1 MRKYLIC
8 FLLLLPLLCS
18 CSRSDAPRSEKLSE
32 DSLDV
37 YLAQIQ
43 DCFSRQDFDAALKL
57 SYQLRNKGE
66 SEHDGRALL
75 YGYVYIAQCY
85 GGINRVDSMS
95 LYFGKALPMA
105 EKEKD
110 YWALATIYNSLGG
123 NTAFGEGD
131 YSQGIAYL
139 IEALRYAE
147 NIRDTS
153 RLMLVKNN
161 LAMAYCFINDSTG
174 LIYAQDVYRNGV
186 DNNNI
191 YRIFQG
197 AMISANL
204 YWMMRD
210 TANALRYVKEALPYV
225 EMYDQS
231 REIYVLYAD
240 ILRDIGKKD
249 SSVIY
254 YRKAFQEQSGSG
266 IYSKADLYLG
276 YAEFLKE
283 DRRYDDAVSV
293 LMDGL
298 HMMDSVRSPA
308 KKPMMYLSLSGIY
321 EDMGDP
327 GTALTYY
334 KQYNEEANRQLNLEI
349 ERKISSIRREYDK
362 QKHEVELL
370 EWRNKYNLA
379 VMAFVFAV
387 CVFVGLYLLYR
398 SKVKNYRQL
407 LKQHQ
412 TILERQ
418 ETRPAQTTAVPMPQ
432 DKMKEM
438 YDRLEKLMYEQEL
451 YRQSDLSRDKVA
463 QMLSTNR
470 TYLCSVIKS
479 FTGMTFPYY
488 VNSFRINEAVRILS
502 NPEDNTVFSRLLRV
516 CRRQNT
522 AKQLYKTPI
531 WRIVKSKNLSSRANN
546 IILNCEISLRNSQQF
561 NN

>member
-8 FLLLLPLLCS
+8 FLLLLPLLCRCS
-18 CSRSDAPRSEKLSE
+18 CSDAPRSEKLSE

-105 EKEKD
+105 EKKND

-210 TANALRYVKEALPYV
+210 TANALWYVKEALPYV

-231 REIYVLYAD
+231 REVYVLYAD

-283 DRRYDDAVSV
+283 DRRYDDAVRV

-321 EDMGDP
+321 EDMSEL

-502 NPEDNTVFSRLLRV
+502 NPEDNTPIKAIAGNLGYNNLTTFYRLFEAAKGMPPSKYRETV
-516 CRRQNT
+516 IQN
-522 AKQLYKTPI
+522 A
-531 WRIVKSKNLSSRANN
+531 NLAD
-546 IILNCEISLRNSQQF
+546 CKK
-561 NN
+561 

>member
-1 MRKYLIC
+1 MQKYLIC
-8 FLLLLPLLCS
+8 FLLLLPLLCR
-18 CSRSDAPRSEKLSE
+18 CSRSDAPRSEALSD

-57 SYQLRNKGE
+57 SYRLRNKGE

-85 GGINRVDSMS
+85 GGINMVDSMF

-231 REIYVLYAD
+231 REVYVLYAD

-432 DKMKEM
+432 DKMKKM

-502 NPEDNTVFSRLLRV
+502 NPEDNTPIKAIAGNLGYNNLTTFYRLFEAAKGMPPSKYRETV
-516 CRRQNT
+516 IQN
-522 AKQLYKTPI
+522 A
-531 WRIVKSKNLSSRANN
+531 NLAD
-546 IILNCEISLRNSQQF
+546 CKK
-561 NN
+561 

>member
-8 FLLLLPLLCS
+8 FLLLLPLLCR
-18 CSRSDAPRSEKLSE
+18 CSRSDAPRSEALSD

-85 GGINRVDSMS
+85 GGINMVDSMS

-105 EKEKD
+105 EREKD

-210 TANALRYVKEALPYV
+210 TENALRYVKEALPYV

-231 REIYVLYAD
+231 REVYVLYAD

-283 DRRYDDAVSV
+283 DRRYDDAVRV

-321 EDMGDP
+321 EDMGEL

-418 ETRPAQTTAVPMPQ
+418 ETRPAQTAAVPMPQ

-502 NPEDNTVFSRLLRV
+502 NPEDNTPIKAIAGNLGYNNLTTFYRLFEAAKGMPPSKYRETV
-516 CRRQNT
+516 IQN
-522 AKQLYKTPI
+522 A
-531 WRIVKSKNLSSRANN
+531 NLAD
-546 IILNCEISLRNSQQF
+546 CKK
-561 NN
+561 

>member
-8 FLLLLPLLCS
+8 FLLLLPLLCR
-18 CSRSDAPRSEKLSE
+18 CSRSDAPRSEALSD

-85 GGINRVDSMS
+85 GGINMVDSMS

-105 EKEKD
+105 EREKD

-231 REIYVLYAD
+231 REVYVLYAD

-321 EDMGDP
+321 EDMGEL

-418 ETRPAQTTAVPMPQ
+418 ETRPAQTAAVPMPQ

-502 NPEDNTVFSRLLRV
+502 NPEDNTPIKAIAGNLGYNNLTTFYRLFEAAKGMPPSKYRETV
-516 CRRQNT
+516 IQN
-522 AKQLYKTPI
+522 A
-531 WRIVKSKNLSSRANN
+531 NLAD
-546 IILNCEISLRNSQQF
+546 CKK
-561 NN
+561 

>member
-1 MRKYLIC
+1 MQKYLIC
-8 FLLLLPLLCS
+8 FLLLLPLLCR
-18 CSRSDAPRSEKLSE
+18 CSRSDAPRSEALSD

-85 GGINRVDSMS
+85 GGINMVDSMF

-105 EKEKD
+105 EREKD

-231 REIYVLYAD
+231 REVYVLYAD

-321 EDMGDP
+321 EDMGEL

-418 ETRPAQTTAVPMPQ
+418 ETRPAQTAAVPMPQ

-502 NPEDNTVFSRLLRV
+502 NPEDNTPIKAIAGNLGYNNLTTFYRLFEAAKGMPPSKYRETV
-516 CRRQNT
+516 IQN
-522 AKQLYKTPI
+522 A
-531 WRIVKSKNLSSRANN
+531 NLAD
-546 IILNCEISLRNSQQF
+546 CKK
-561 NN
+561 

>member
-8 FLLLLPLLCS
+8 FLLLLPLLCRCS
-18 CSRSDAPRSEKLSE
+18 CSDAPRSEKLSE

-105 EKEKD
+105 EKKND

-231 REIYVLYAD
+231 REVYVLYAD

-502 NPEDNTVFSRLLRV
+502 NPEDNTPIKAIAGNLGYNNLTTFYRLFEAAKGMPPSKYRETV
-516 CRRQNT
+516 IQN
-522 AKQLYKTPI
+522 ANLADC
-531 WRIVKSKNLSSRANN
+531 KN
-546 IILNCEISLRNSQQF
+546 
-561 NN
+561 

>member
-8 FLLLLPLLCS
+8 FLLLLPLLCR
-18 CSRSDAPRSEKLSE
+18 CSRSDAPRSEALSD

-85 GGINRVDSMS
+85 GGINMVDSMS

-105 EKEKD
+105 EREKD

-321 EDMGDP
+321 EDMGEL

-418 ETRPAQTTAVPMPQ
+418 ETRPAQTAAVPMPQ

-502 NPEDNTVFSRLLRV
+502 NPEDNTPIKAIAGNLGYNNLTTFYRLFEAAKGMPPSKYRETV
-516 CRRQNT
+516 IQN
-522 AKQLYKTPI
+522 A
-531 WRIVKSKNLSSRANN
+531 NLAD
-546 IILNCEISLRNSQQF
+546 CKK
-561 NN
+561 

>member
-8 FLLLLPLLCS
+8 FLLLLPLLCR
-18 CSRSDAPRSEKLSE
+18 CSRSDAPRSEALSD

-66 SEHDGRALL
+66 SEHNGRALL

-105 EKEKD
+105 EREKD

-231 REIYVLYAD
+231 REVYVLYAD

-283 DRRYDDAVSV
+283 DRRYDDAVRV

-321 EDMGDP
+321 EDMGEL

-418 ETRPAQTTAVPMPQ
+418 ETRPAQTAAVPMPQ

-502 NPEDNTVFSRLLRV
+502 NPEDNTPIKAIAGNLGYNNLTTFYRLFEAAKGMPPSKYRETV
-516 CRRQNT
+516 IQN
-522 AKQLYKTPI
+522 A
-531 WRIVKSKNLSSRANN
+531 NLAD
-546 IILNCEISLRNSQQF
+546 CKK
-561 NN
+561 

>member
-8 FLLLLPLLCS
+8 FLLLLPLLCR
-18 CSRSDAPRSEKLSE
+18 CSRSDAPRSEALSD

-85 GGINRVDSMS
+85 GGINMVDSMS

-105 EKEKD
+105 EREKD

-231 REIYVLYAD
+231 REVYVLYAD

-283 DRRYDDAVSV
+283 DRRYDDAVRV

-502 NPEDNTVFSRLLRV
+502 NPEDNTPIKAIAGNLGYNNLTTFYRLFEAAKGMPPSKYRETV
-516 CRRQNT
+516 IQN
-522 AKQLYKTPI
+522 A
-531 WRIVKSKNLSSRANN
+531 NLAD
-546 IILNCEISLRNSQQF
+546 CEK
-561 NN
+561 

>member
-502 NPEDNTVFSRLLRV
+502 NPEDNTPIKAIAGNLGYNNLTTFYRLFEAAKGMPPSKYRETV
-516 CRRQNT
+516 IQN
-522 AKQLYKTPI
+522 A
-531 WRIVKSKNLSSRANN
+531 NLAD
-546 IILNCEISLRNSQQF
+546 CEK
-561 NN
+561 

>member
-1 MRKYLIC
+1 MQKYLIC
-8 FLLLLPLLCS
+8 FLLLLPLLCR
-18 CSRSDAPRSEKLSE
+18 CSRSDAPRSEALSD

-85 GGINRVDSMS
+85 GGINMVDSMF

-105 EKEKD
+105 EREKD

-231 REIYVLYAD
+231 REVYVLYAD

-412 TILERQ
+412 TILDRQ
-418 ETRPAQTTAVPMPQ
+418 ETRPAQTAAVPMPQ

-502 NPEDNTVFSRLLRV
+502 NPEDNTPIKAIAGNLGYNNLTTFYRLFEAAKGMPPSKYRETV
-516 CRRQNT
+516 IQN
-522 AKQLYKTPI
+522 A
-531 WRIVKSKNLSSRANN
+531 NLAD
-546 IILNCEISLRNSQQF
+546 CKK
-561 NN
+561 

>member
-8 FLLLLPLLCS
+8 FLLLLPLLCR
-18 CSRSDAPRSEKLSE
+18 CSRSDAPRSEALSD

-66 SEHDGRALL
+66 SEHDGRTLL

-85 GGINRVDSMS
+85 GGINMVDSMS

-105 EKEKD
+105 EREKD

-231 REIYVLYAD
+231 REVYVLYAD

-283 DRRYDDAVSV
+283 DRRYDDAVRV

-321 EDMGDP
+321 EDMGEL

-418 ETRPAQTTAVPMPQ
+418 ETRPAQTAAVPMPQ

-502 NPEDNTVFSRLLRV
+502 NPEDNTPIKAIAGNLGYNNLTTFYRLFEAAKGMPPSKYRETV
-516 CRRQNT
+516 IQN
-522 AKQLYKTPI
+522 A
-531 WRIVKSKNLSSRANN
+531 NLAD
-546 IILNCEISLRNSQQF
+546 CKK
-561 NN
+561 

>member
-8 FLLLLPLLCS
+8 FLLLLPLLCR

-105 EKEKD
+105 EKKND

-231 REIYVLYAD
+231 REVYVLYAD

-438 YDRLEKLMYEQEL
+438 YDRLEKLMCEQEL

-502 NPEDNTVFSRLLRV
+502 NPEDNTPIKAIAGNLGYNNLTTFYRLFEAAKGMPPSKYRETV
-516 CRRQNT
+516 IQN
-522 AKQLYKTPI
+522 A
-531 WRIVKSKNLSSRANN
+531 NLAD
-546 IILNCEISLRNSQQF
+546 CEK
-561 NN
+561 

>member
-8 FLLLLPLLCS
+8 FLLLLPLLCR
-18 CSRSDAPRSEKLSE
+18 CSHSDAPRSEALSD

-85 GGINRVDSMS
+85 GGINIVDSMS

-105 EKEKD
+105 EREKD

-231 REIYVLYAD
+231 REVYVLYAD

-418 ETRPAQTTAVPMPQ
+418 ETRPAQTAAVPMPQ

-502 NPEDNTVFSRLLRV
+502 NPEDNTPIKAIAGNLGYNNLTTFYRLFEAAKGMPPSKYRETV
-516 CRRQNT
+516 IQN
-522 AKQLYKTPI
+522 A
-531 WRIVKSKNLSSRANN
+531 NLAD
-546 IILNCEISLRNSQQF
+546 CKK
-561 NN
+561 

>member
-1 MRKYLIC
+1 
-8 FLLLLPLLCS
+8 
-18 CSRSDAPRSEKLSE
+18 
-32 DSLDV
+32 V

-85 GGINRVDSMS
+85 GGINMVDSMS

-105 EKEKD
+105 EREKD

-231 REIYVLYAD
+231 REVYVLYAD

-283 DRRYDDAVSV
+283 DRRYDDAVRV

-321 EDMGDP
+321 EDMGEL

-418 ETRPAQTTAVPMPQ
+418 ETRPAQTAAVPMPQ

-488 VNSFRINEAVRILS
+488 VNSFRINEAVGILS
-502 NPEDNTVFSRLLRV
+502 DPEDD
-516 CRRQNT
+516 
-522 AKQLYKTPI
+522 TPI
-531 WRIVKSKNLSSRANN
+531 KAIAAGLGYNNLTTFYRLFEAAKGMPPSKYRETVIQNANLAD
-546 IILNCEISLRNSQQF
+546 CKK
-561 NN
+561 

>member
-1 MRKYLIC
+1 MC
-8 FLLLLPLLCS
+8 FLFLLPLLCS

-85 GGINRVDSMS
+85 GGINMVDSMS

-105 EKEKD
+105 EREKD

-231 REIYVLYAD
+231 REVYVLYAD

-502 NPEDNTVFSRLLRV
+502 NPEDNTPIKAIAGNLGYNNLTTFYRLFEAAKGMPPSKYRETV
-516 CRRQNT
+516 IQN
-522 AKQLYKTPI
+522 A
-531 WRIVKSKNLSSRANN
+531 NLAD
-546 IILNCEISLRNSQQF
+546 CEK
-561 NN
+561 

>member
-8 FLLLLPLLCS
+8 FLLLLPLLCR
-18 CSRSDAPRSEKLSE
+18 CSRSDAPRSEALSD

-85 GGINRVDSMS
+85 GGINIVDSMS

-105 EKEKD
+105 EREKD

-231 REIYVLYAD
+231 REVYVLYAD

-418 ETRPAQTTAVPMPQ
+418 ETRPAQTAAVPMPQ

-502 NPEDNTVFSRLLRV
+502 NPEDNTPIKAIAGNLGYNNLTTFYRLFEAAKGMPPSKYRETV
-516 CRRQNT
+516 IQN
-522 AKQLYKTPI
+522 A
-531 WRIVKSKNLSSRANN
+531 NLAD
-546 IILNCEISLRNSQQF
+546 CKK
-561 NN
+561 

>member
-8 FLLLLPLLCS
+8 FLLLLPLLCRCS
-18 CSRSDAPRSEKLSE
+18 CSDAPRSEKLPD

-105 EKEKD
+105 EKKND

-231 REIYVLYAD
+231 REVYVLYAD

-502 NPEDNTVFSRLLRV
+502 NPEDNTPIKAIAGNLGYNNLTTFYRLFEAAKGMPPSKYRETV
-516 CRRQNT
+516 IQN
-522 AKQLYKTPI
+522 A
-531 WRIVKSKNLSSRANN
+531 NLAD
-546 IILNCEISLRNSQQF
+546 CKK
-561 NN
+561 

>member
-1 MRKYLIC
+1 MRKYLMC
-8 FLLLLPLLCS
+8 FLFLLPLLCS

-85 GGINRVDSMS
+85 GGINIVDSMS

-105 EKEKD
+105 EKKND

-186 DNNNI
+186 DNNNS

-197 AMISANL
+197 AMTSASL

-334 KQYNEEANRQLNLEI
+334 KQYNEEANRQLNLET

-418 ETRPAQTTAVPMPQ
+418 ETRPAQTAAVPMPQ

-502 NPEDNTVFSRLLRV
+502 NPEDNTPIKAIAGNLGYNNLTTFYRLFEAAKGMPPSKYRETV
-516 CRRQNT
+516 IQN
-522 AKQLYKTPI
+522 A
-531 WRIVKSKNLSSRANN
+531 NLAD
-546 IILNCEISLRNSQQF
+546 CKK
-561 NN
+561 

>member
-8 FLLLLPLLCS
+8 FLLLLPLLCRCS
-18 CSRSDAPRSEKLSE
+18 CSDAPRSEKLSE

-105 EKEKD
+105 EKKND

-231 REIYVLYAD
+231 REVYVLYAD

-502 NPEDNTVFSRLLRV
+502 NPEDNTPIKAIAGNLGYNNLTTFYRLFEAAKGMPPSKYRETV
-516 CRRQNT
+516 IQN
-522 AKQLYKTPI
+522 A
-531 WRIVKSKNLSSRANN
+531 NLAD
-546 IILNCEISLRNSQQF
+546 CKK
-561 NN
+561 

>member
-8 FLLLLPLLCS
+8 FLLLLPLLCRCS
-18 CSRSDAPRSEKLSE
+18 CSDAPRSEKLSE

-105 EKEKD
+105 EKKND

-231 REIYVLYAD
+231 REVYVLYAD

-502 NPEDNTVFSRLLRV
+502 NPEDNTPIKAIAGNLGYNNLTTFYRLFEAAKGMPPSKYRETV
-516 CRRQNT
+516 IQN
-522 AKQLYKTPI
+522 A
-531 WRIVKSKNLSSRANN
+531 NLAD
-546 IILNCEISLRNSQQF
+546 CEK
-561 NN
+561 

>member
-105 EKEKD
+105 EKKND

-153 RLMLVKNN
+153 RLELVKNN

-231 REIYVLYAD
+231 REVYVLYAD

-502 NPEDNTVFSRLLRV
+502 NPEDNTPIKAIAGNLGYNNLTTFYRLFEAAKGMPPSKYRETV
-516 CRRQNT
+516 IQN
-522 AKQLYKTPI
+522 A
-531 WRIVKSKNLSSRANN
+531 NLAD
-546 IILNCEISLRNSQQF
+546 CEK
-561 NN
+561 

>member
-8 FLLLLPLLCS
+8 FLLLLPLLCR
-18 CSRSDAPRSEKLSE
+18 CSRSDAPRSEALSD

-85 GGINRVDSMS
+85 GGINIVDSMS

-105 EKEKD
+105 EREKD

-231 REIYVLYAD
+231 REVYVLYAD

-418 ETRPAQTTAVPMPQ
+418 ETRPAQTAAVPMPQ

-502 NPEDNTVFSRLLRV
+502 NPEDNTPIKAIAGNLGYNNLTTFYRLFEAAKGMPPSKYRETV
-516 CRRQNT
+516 IQN
-522 AKQLYKTPI
+522 ANLADC
-531 WRIVKSKNLSSRANN
+531 KN
-546 IILNCEISLRNSQQF
+546 
-561 NN
+561 

>member
-8 FLLLLPLLCS
+8 FLLLLPLLCR
-18 CSRSDAPRSEKLSE
+18 CSRSDAPRSEALSD

-85 GGINRVDSMS
+85 GGINIVDSMS

-105 EKEKD
+105 EREKD

-231 REIYVLYAD
+231 REVYVLYAD

-283 DRRYDDAVSV
+283 DRRYDDAVRV

-321 EDMGDP
+321 EDMGEL

-418 ETRPAQTTAVPMPQ
+418 ETRPAQTAAVPMPQ

-502 NPEDNTVFSRLLRV
+502 NPEDNTPIKAIAGNLGYNNLTTFYRLFEAAKGMPPSKYRETV
-516 CRRQNT
+516 IQN
-522 AKQLYKTPI
+522 A
-531 WRIVKSKNLSSRANN
+531 NLAD
-546 IILNCEISLRNSQQF
+546 CKK
-561 NN
+561 

>member
-1 MRKYLIC
+1 MC
-8 FLLLLPLLCS
+8 FLFLLPLLCS

-85 GGINRVDSMS
+85 GGINIVDSMS

-105 EKEKD
+105 EKKND

-139 IEALRYAE
+139 MEALRYAE

-186 DNNNI
+186 DNNNS

-197 AMISANL
+197 AMTSASL

-308 KKPMMYLSLSGIY
+308 KKPMMYRSLSGIY

-334 KQYNEEANRQLNLEI
+334 KQYNEEANRQLNLET

-418 ETRPAQTTAVPMPQ
+418 ETRPAQTAAVPMPQ

-438 YDRLEKLMYEQEL
+438 YDRLEKLMCEQEL

-502 NPEDNTVFSRLLRV
+502 NPDDNTPIKAIAGNLGYNNLTTFYRLFEAAKGMPPSKYRETV
-516 CRRQNT
+516 IQN
-522 AKQLYKTPI
+522 A
-531 WRIVKSKNLSSRANN
+531 NLAD
-546 IILNCEISLRNSQQF
+546 CEK
-561 NN
+561 

>member
-8 FLLLLPLLCS
+8 FLLLLPLLCR
-18 CSRSDAPRSEKLSE
+18 CSRSDAPRSEALSD

-85 GGINRVDSMS
+85 GGINIVDSMS

-105 EKEKD
+105 EREKD

-231 REIYVLYAD
+231 REVYVLYAD

-283 DRRYDDAVSV
+283 DRRYDDAVRV

-418 ETRPAQTTAVPMPQ
+418 ETRPAQTAAVPMPQ

-502 NPEDNTVFSRLLRV
+502 NPEDNTPIKAIAGNLGYNNLTTFYRLFEAAKGMPPSKYRETV
-516 CRRQNT
+516 IQN
-522 AKQLYKTPI
+522 ANLADC
-531 WRIVKSKNLSSRANN
+531 KN
-546 IILNCEISLRNSQQF
+546 
-561 NN
+561 

>member
-8 FLLLLPLLCS
+8 FLLLLPLLCR
-18 CSRSDAPRSEKLSE
+18 CSRSDAPRSEALSD

-85 GGINRVDSMS
+85 GGINMVDSMS

-231 REIYVLYAD
+231 REVYVLYAD

-418 ETRPAQTTAVPMPQ
+418 ETRPAQTAAVPMPQ

-502 NPEDNTVFSRLLRV
+502 NPEDNTPIKAIAGNLGYNNLTTFYRLFEAAKGMPPSKYRETV
-516 CRRQNT
+516 IQN
-522 AKQLYKTPI
+522 A
-531 WRIVKSKNLSSRANN
+531 NLAD
-546 IILNCEISLRNSQQF
+546 CKK
-561 NN
+561 

>member
-8 FLLLLPLLCS
+8 FLLLLPLLCR
-18 CSRSDAPRSEKLSE
+18 CSRSDAPRSEALSD
-32 DSLDV
+32 DSLNV

-85 GGINRVDSMS
+85 GGINIVDSMS

-105 EKEKD
+105 EREKD

-231 REIYVLYAD
+231 REVYVLYAD

-418 ETRPAQTTAVPMPQ
+418 ETRPAQTAAVPMPQ

-502 NPEDNTVFSRLLRV
+502 NPEDNTPIKAIAGNLGYNNLTTFYRLFEAAKGMPPSKYRETV
-516 CRRQNT
+516 IQN
-522 AKQLYKTPI
+522 ANLADC
-531 WRIVKSKNLSSRANN
+531 KN
-546 IILNCEISLRNSQQF
+546 
-561 NN
+561 

>member
-8 FLLLLPLLCS
+8 FLLLLPLLCRCS
-18 CSRSDAPRSEKLSE
+18 CSDAPRSEALSD

-85 GGINRVDSMS
+85 GGINMVDSMS

-105 EKEKD
+105 EREKD

-210 TANALRYVKEALPYV
+210 TANALWYVKEALPYV

-231 REIYVLYAD
+231 REVYVLYAD

-283 DRRYDDAVSV
+283 DRRYDDAVRV

-321 EDMGDP
+321 EDMGEL

-502 NPEDNTVFSRLLRV
+502 NPEDNTPIKAIAGNLGYNNLTTFYRLFEAAKGMPPSKYRETV
-516 CRRQNT
+516 IQN
-522 AKQLYKTPI
+522 A
-531 WRIVKSKNLSSRANN
+531 NLAD
-546 IILNCEISLRNSQQF
+546 CKK
-561 NN
+561 

>member
-8 FLLLLPLLCS
+8 FLLLLPLLCR
-18 CSRSDAPRSEKLSE
+18 CSHSDAPRSEALSD

-85 GGINRVDSMS
+85 GGINIVDSMS

-105 EKEKD
+105 EREKD

-231 REIYVLYAD
+231 REVYVLYAD

-308 KKPMMYLSLSGIY
+308 KKPMMSLSLSGIY
-321 EDMGDP
+321 VDMGDP

-398 SKVKNYRQL
+398 SKVRNYRQL

-418 ETRPAQTTAVPMPQ
+418 ETRPAQTAAVPMPQ

-502 NPEDNTVFSRLLRV
+502 NPEDNTPIKAIAGNLGYNNLTTFYRLFEAAKGMPPSKYRETV
-516 CRRQNT
+516 IQN
-522 AKQLYKTPI
+522 A
-531 WRIVKSKNLSSRANN
+531 NLAD
-546 IILNCEISLRNSQQF
+546 CKK
-561 NN
+561 

>member
-1 MRKYLIC
+1 M
-8 FLLLLPLLCS
+8 
-18 CSRSDAPRSEKLSE
+18 
-32 DSLDV
+32 
-37 YLAQIQ
+37 
-43 DCFSRQDFDAALKL
+43 
-57 SYQLRNKGE
+57 
-66 SEHDGRALL
+66 
-75 YGYVYIAQCY
+75 
-85 GGINRVDSMS
+85 
-95 LYFGKALPMA
+95 
-105 EKEKD
+105 
-110 YWALATIYNSLGG
+110 
-123 NTAFGEGD
+123 
-131 YSQGIAYL
+131 
-139 IEALRYAE
+139 
-147 NIRDTS
+147 
-153 RLMLVKNN
+153 
-161 LAMAYCFINDSTG
+161 
-174 LIYAQDVYRNGV
+174 
-186 DNNNI
+186 
-191 YRIFQG
+191 
-197 AMISANL
+197 
-204 YWMMRD
+204 
-210 TANALRYVKEALPYV
+210 

-231 REIYVLYAD
+231 REVYVLYAD

-418 ETRPAQTTAVPMPQ
+418 ETRPAQTAAVPMPQ

-438 YDRLEKLMYEQEL
+438 YDRLKKLMYEQEL

-502 NPEDNTVFSRLLRV
+502 NPEDNTPIKAIAGNLGYNNLTTFYRLFEAAKGMPPSKYRETV
-516 CRRQNT
+516 IQN
-522 AKQLYKTPI
+522 ANLADC
-531 WRIVKSKNLSSRANN
+531 KN
-546 IILNCEISLRNSQQF
+546 
-561 NN
+561 